1 MARMAESSSRPARLG
16 GATISH
22 PEKLFWPAEAITKL
36 ALAQFYAR
44 IAAEILPWMKSR
56 AVTMERCPEGIRK
69 TCFYQKQAPKQLAA
83 DIPTVRIPA
92 RPRPRCSFA
101 WPRAATP
108 RGRWESG
115 TRAALSAKAP

>member
-44 IAAEILPWMKSR
+44 IASEILP
-56 AVTMERCPEGIRK
+56 G
-69 TCFYQKQAPKQLAA
+69 
-83 DIPTVRIPA
+83 
-92 RPRPRCSFA
+92 
-101 WPRAATP
+101 
-108 RGRWESG
+108 
-115 TRAALSAKAP
+115 